1 MDFEVRWSPQV
12 RDDLNGIAAFIAK
25 DSPRYAS
32 AVVEKIL
39 AAGRSLQAL
48 PWRGRVVPEIGSENC
63 RELFIYE
70 YRLIY
75 EIDGGG
81 VRVIAVIH
89 GRRLLGAISSRL
101 PDSP

>member
-1 MDFEVRWSPQV
+1 MDFEVVWSPQV
-12 RDDLNGIAAFIAK
+12 RDDLHGIAAYIAK

-32 AVVEKIL
+32 AVIGKIL
-39 AAGRSLQAL
+39 GAGRSLQIL

-75 EIDGGG
+75 EIDGKV
-81 VRVIAVIH
+81 VRIIAIIH
-89 GRRLLGAISSRL
+89 GRRLLGVIPGRL
-101 PDSP
+101 PD